1 MCKRTVEGAMT
12 VAHHQRTEEAAN
24 RLWIAA
30 STQRPCSPV
39 RDLIGSDDIALAY
52 AVQEFNV
59 RRRITAGARPAGRK
73 IGMTSVAVQKQLGYD
88 QPNYGILFADRQV
101 SNGDEVPANRL
112 MQPRAE
118 AEIAF
123 VLSHDLRGE
132 ELTIA
137 DVVRSVDHVVCAIEI
152 VDSRIAGWDIR
163 ITDSIADNA
172 SCGMYVLGTRPRRLV
187 DLDLSLSGMV
197 ARLNGKI
204 ASVGVGAASLG
215 NPLLAVLWLAQT
227 INTAGQS
234 LMAGDVVL
242 SGALGPLVPLS
253 NGDLFETEIDGL
265 GSVRVAMPR
274 PVR

>member
-1 MCKRTVEGAMT
+1 
-12 VAHHQRTEEAAN
+12 
-24 RLWIAA
+24 
-30 STQRPCSPV
+30 
-39 RDLIGSDDIALAY
+39 
-52 AVQEFNV
+52 
-59 RRRITAGARPAGRK
+59 
-73 IGMTSVAVQKQLGYD
+73 
-88 QPNYGILFADRQV
+88 
-101 SNGDEVPANRL
+101 

-137 DVVRSVDHVVCAIEI
+137 DAIRSVDHVVCAIEI

-172 SCGMYVLGTRPRRLV
+172 SCGMYVLSTRPRRLV

-234 LMAGDVVL
+234 LMAGDIVL